1 MDIQRIHARSSIA
14 LRRNSKVAKILIVE
28 DSTELLTLVADF
40 FRGKGSF
47 EVNTAPDGNTAL
59 ELIGNTD
66 YDIAI
71 LDIMLPGASGF
82 DVCKALRSKSKCP
95 IVFLTA
101 LANES
106 NILKGYEIGADEYMT
121 KPFSLKV
128 LYAKCL
134 ALLNRTEAELNKEI
148 VLECGDIKLYPLRM
162 DVEAAGKKITLAPKE
177 YFLLKVLMENKGIVL
192 GRDRLLDLVW
202 GYGFD
207 GTDRVVDN
215 HIKKLRKHLGS
226 SGDQIRTVIGGGYKI
241 V

>member
-1 MDIQRIHARSSIA
+1 MAR
-14 LRRNSKVAKILIVE
+14 ILIVE
-28 DSTELLTLVADF
+28 DAKELLLLVAEF
-40 FRGKGSF
+40 FESKGSF
-47 EVNTAPDGNTAL
+47 DVDTAEDGNTAL
-59 ELIGNTD
+59 NLIGSND

-106 NILKGYEIGADEYMT
+106 NILKGYEIGADESMV

-134 ALLNRTEAELNKEI
+134 ALLNRTEAELQKEL
-148 VLECGDIKLYPLRM
+148 VLECGGIKLYPLRM
-162 DVEAAGKKITLAPKE
+162 EVEAEGRKITLAPKE
-177 YFLLKVLMENKGIVL
+177 YFLLKVLMENKGMVL

-202 GYGFD
+202 GIGFD

-215 HIKKLRKHLGS
+215 HIKKLRKSLGK
-226 SGDQIRTVIGGGYKI
+226 SGDAIKTVIGGGYKI

>member
-1 MDIQRIHARSSIA
+1 MAR
-14 LRRNSKVAKILIVE
+14 ILIVE
-28 DSTELLTLVADF
+28 DAKELLLLVAEF
-40 FRGKGSF
+40 FKSKGSF
-47 EVNTAPDGNTAL
+47 DVDTAADGDTAL
-59 ELIGNTD
+59 NLIGSND

-106 NILKGYEIGADEYMT
+106 NILKGYEIGADEYMV

-134 ALLNRTEAELNKEI
+134 ALLNRTEAELQKEL
-148 VLECGDIKLYPLRM
+148 VLECSGIKLYPLRM
-162 DVEAAGKKITLAPKE
+162 EVEVEGRKITLAPKE
-177 YFLLKVLMENKGIVL
+177 YFLLKVLMENKGMVL
-192 GRDRLLDLVW
+192 GRERLLDLVW
-202 GYGFD
+202 GIGFD

-215 HIKKLRKHLGS
+215 HIKKLRKNLGKP
-226 SGDQIRTVIGGGYKI
+226 GEAIKTVIGGGYRI

>member
-1 MDIQRIHARSSIA
+1 
-14 LRRNSKVAKILIVE
+14 
-28 DSTELLTLVADF
+28 
-40 FRGKGSF
+40 
-47 EVNTAPDGNTAL
+47 
-59 ELIGNTD
+59 
-66 YDIAI
+66 
-71 LDIMLPGASGF
+71 MLPGASGF

-106 NILKGYEIGADEYMT
+106 NILKGYEIGADEYMV

-134 ALLNRTEAELNKEI
+134 ALLNRTETELQKEL
-148 VLECGDIKLYPLRM
+148 VLECGGIKLYPLRM
-162 DVEAAGKKITLAPKE
+162 EVEAEGQKITLAPKE
-177 YFLLKVLMENKGIVL
+177 YFLLKVLMENKGMVL

-202 GYGFD
+202 GIGFD

-215 HIKKLRKHLGS
+215 HIKKLRKSLGK
-226 SGDQIRTVIGGGYKI
+226 SGDAIKTVIGGGYKI

>member
-1 MDIQRIHARSSIA
+1 MAR
-14 LRRNSKVAKILIVE
+14 ILIVE
-28 DSTELLTLVADF
+28 DAQELLSLVAGF
-40 FRGKGSF
+40 FESKGSF
-47 EVNTAPDGNTAL
+47 DVDTAADGNTAL
-59 ELIGNTD
+59 NLIDSND

-82 DVCKALRSKSKCP
+82 DVCRALRSKSKCP

-106 NILKGYEIGADEYMT
+106 NILKGYEIGADEYMV

-134 ALLNRTEAELNKEI
+134 ALLNRTDTELRKEI
-148 VLECGDIKLYPLRM
+148 VLECSGIKLYPMRM
-162 DVEAAGKKITLAPKE
+162 EVEAEGRKIDLAPKE
-177 YFLLKVLMENKGIVL
+177 YFLLKVLMENKGMVL
-192 GRDRLLDLVW
+192 GRERLLDLVW
-202 GYGFD
+202 GIGFD

-215 HIKKLRKHLGS
+215 HIKKLRKNLGKP
-226 SGDQIRTVIGGGYKI
+226 GEAIKTVIGGGYKI

>member
-1 MDIQRIHARSSIA
+1 MAR
-14 LRRNSKVAKILIVE
+14 ILIVE
-28 DSTELLTLVADF
+28 DAEELLSLVASF
-40 FRGKGSF
+40 FESKGSF
-47 EVNTAPDGNTAL
+47 DVDTASDGNTAL
-59 ELIGNTD
+59 NLIGSND

-101 LANES
+101 LANEN
-106 NILKGYEIGADEYMT
+106 NILKGYEIGADEYMV

-134 ALLNRTEAELNKEI
+134 ALLNRTDTGLQKEI
-148 VLECGDIKLYPLRM
+148 VLECSGIKLYPMRM
-162 DVEAAGKKITLAPKE
+162 EVEAEGKKIILAPKE
-177 YFLLKVLMENKGIVL
+177 YFLLKVLMENKGMVL

-202 GYGFD
+202 GIGFD

-215 HIKKLRKHLGS
+215 HIKKLRKNLGKP
-226 SGDQIRTVIGGGYKI
+226 GEAIKTVIGGGYKI